1 MPPTPKLPACG
12 FYVTLN
18 PKDYSLPVRI
28 KKVGKR
34 KLTILSNI
42 TGSRKTASDTL
53 KQIMGVGGEVSTEHP
68 ESIELQ
74 GDQKGR
80 LMTTLKNLGA
90 LRGEPVQAGP
100 TVVVPPKQG
109 FEKFMKAKTVN
120 NVAQIAS
127 EEMSKAC
134 IIVHGRYW
142 PYCNGNCQHCPPLTD
157 VFEGVD
163 VYCSWYNP
171 EDNLPMKNREKESSE
186 SNVSMTKE
194 ELDKAFAEL
203 GMRAEVGEAVRAF
216 EKEKHMKPWLMKPVE
231 NKLTELVEIPKPA
244 PIARPKKQVF
254 VDRPVKVI
262 LNKPPRAEEQEDS
275 GFFVMEITLVDHS
288 MWMSEY
294 EYFIVSL
301 LAETS
306 VLLANHEMI
315 DSRTLKLLFYDKTNM
330 LKTEAILDEVMPN
343 FLEIKTSDALI
354 ESDEIP
360 SDPEPVDEDSEVMEL
375 SVREQGPPDF
385 ERMTEE
391 LGLDG
396 NEDFWRFFTHF
407 IDQSDDSDAGVLEA
421 FQKAVLQVIG
431 QEYL

>member
-1 MPPTPKLPACG
+1 
-12 FYVTLN
+12 
-18 PKDYSLPVRI
+18 
-28 KKVGKR
+28 
-34 KLTILSNI
+34 
-42 TGSRKTASDTL
+42 
-53 KQIMGVGGEVSTEHP
+53 
-68 ESIELQ
+68 
-74 GDQKGR
+74 
-80 LMTTLKNLGA
+80 
-90 LRGEPVQAGP
+90 
-100 TVVVPPKQG
+100 
-109 FEKFMKAKTVN
+109 
-120 NVAQIAS
+120 
-127 EEMSKAC
+127 
-134 IIVHGRYW
+134 
-142 PYCNGNCQHCPPLTD
+142 
-157 VFEGVD
+157 
-163 VYCSWYNP
+163 
-171 EDNLPMKNREKESSE
+171 
-186 SNVSMTKE
+186 
-194 ELDKAFAEL
+194 
-203 GMRAEVGEAVRAF
+203 
-216 EKEKHMKPWLMKPVE
+216 MKPWLMKPVE
-231 NKLTELVEIPKPA
+231 NKLTDLVEIPKPV
-244 PIARPKKQVF
+244 PFARPKKQVF

-315 DSRTLKLLFYDKTNM
+315 DSRTLKLLFFDKTNM

-431 QEYL
+431 QE